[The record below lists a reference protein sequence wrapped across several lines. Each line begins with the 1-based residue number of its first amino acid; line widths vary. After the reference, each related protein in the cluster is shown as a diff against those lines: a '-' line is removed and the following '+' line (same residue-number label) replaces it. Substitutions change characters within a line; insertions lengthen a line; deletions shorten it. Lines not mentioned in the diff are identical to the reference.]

1 MIVYLYEHRSCT
13 SWGHWSGSSTR
24 RVITAST
31 TAGTATASTRTTPL
45 SSSSGTDS
53 SVGSRTS
60 LLSPPNQMESNRN
73 DGYFLNLKGEK
84 AIVLFYFT
92 CVSDDVM
99 LLCCSGTFAEEKD
112 DEEISYGLVF
122 PVNSWDLVYIQV
134 AVTQNQDI
142 FLTYMYVLVLYI
154 STTCTLV
161 CIVSISCFLP

>member
-1 MIVYLYEHRSCT
+1 MHPDRAQAGPTGVDPQHAEPSPRPPRQEPLLHRQELRRCLHHLGQTLRSVVRLCCLPQIKWNLIVM
-13 SWGHWSGSSTR
+13 
-24 RVITAST
+24 
-31 TAGTATASTRTTPL
+31 
-45 SSSSGTDS
+45 
-53 SVGSRTS
+53 
-60 LLSPPNQMESNRN
+60 N
-73 DGYFLNLKGEK
+73 GYFLNLKGEK